1 MSSLLIDDYPI
12 LVLPKLATEIGLN
25 EAIILQQMHYWIN
38 KSNHIHDNKR
48 WIYNSYKEWEQ
59 HFPFWSN
66 ATIRRTISSLE
77 KQELVL
83 VGNYNKAGFDK
94 TKWYSINYSK
104 LEGVSKRVAQN
115 EQTSCSKRAN
125 AVVQNEQTNTRD
137 YTENTSDSRHT
148 QSNIYEYITKE
159 LENIQ
164 NSMQFEKLSY
174 EIDLAKDI
182 EIVKIATDYTKQ
194 KQKGINYLVTVLK
207 NWNNEGVDTKE
218 KALAKVTPKKK
229 KSKETEDVFAA
240 MKEKLGVNE

>member
-229 KSKETEDVFAA
+229 KSNETEDVFAA

>member
-148 QSNIYEYITKE
+148 QPNIYEYITKE

-174 EIDLAKDI
+174 EIGLVKDI

-194 KQKGINYLVTVLK
+194 KQKGINYLTTILK

-229 KSKETEDVFAA
+229 KSNETEDVFAA

>member
-1 MSSLLIDDYPI
+1 MNNLLIDDYPI

-25 EAIILQQMHYWIN
+25 EAIVLQQMHYWIN

-174 EIDLAKDI
+174 EIDLVKDI

-194 KQKGINYLVTVLK
+194 KQKGINYLTTILK

>member
-115 EQTSCSKRAN
+115 EQRSCSKRAN

-174 EIDLAKDI
+174 EIDLVKDI

-194 KQKGINYLVTVLK
+194 KQKGINYLTTILK

-229 KSKETEDVFAA
+229 KSNETEDVFAA

>member
-125 AVVQNEQTNTRD
+125 AVAQKEQTNTRD

-207 NWNNEGVDTKE
+207 SWNNEGVDTKE

-229 KSKETEDVFAA
+229 KSNETEDVFAA

>member
-1 MSSLLIDDYPI
+1 MNNLLIDDYPI

-104 LEGVSKRVAQN
+104 LEGVSKRFAQN

-125 AVVQNEQTNTRD
+125 AVAQKEQTNTRD

-229 KSKETEDVFAA
+229 KSNETEDVFAA

>member
-1 MSSLLIDDYPI
+1 MNNLLIDDYPI

-25 EAIILQQMHYWIN
+25 EAIVLQQMHYWIN

-125 AVVQNEQTNTRD
+125 AVAQKEQTNTRD

-174 EIDLAKDI
+174 EIYLAKDI

-229 KSKETEDVFAA
+229 KSNETEDVFTA

>member
-115 EQTSCSKRAN
+115 EQTICSKRAN

-229 KSKETEDVFAA
+229 KSNETEDVFAA

>member
-25 EAIILQQMHYWIN
+25 EAIILQQMHYWTN

-94 TKWYSINYSK
+94 TKWYSINYST
-104 LEGVSKRVAQN
+104 LEGVSKRFAQN
-115 EQTSCSKRAN
+115 EQTSCSKRAD
-125 AVVQNEQTNTRD
+125 AVAQNEQTNTRD

-174 EIDLAKDI
+174 EIDLLKDI

-194 KQKGINYLVTVLK
+194 KQKGINYLITILK

-240 MKEKLGVNE
+240 MKEKLGVNK

>member
-125 AVVQNEQTNTRD
+125 AVVQNEQTNTKD

-148 QSNIYEYITKE
+148 QPNIYEYITKE

-174 EIDLAKDI
+174 EIDLVKDI

-194 KQKGINYLVTVLK
+194 KQKGINYLTTILK

>member
-1 MSSLLIDDYPI
+1 MSSLLSDDYPI

-94 TKWYSINYSK
+94 TKWYSINYST
-104 LEGVSKRVAQN
+104 LEGVSKRFAQN
-115 EQTSCSKRAN
+115 EQTSCSKRAD
-125 AVVQNEQTNTRD
+125 AVAQNEQTNTRD

-174 EIDLAKDI
+174 EIDLLKDI

-194 KQKGINYLVTVLK
+194 KQKGINYLITILK

-240 MKEKLGVNE
+240 MKEKLGVNK

>member
-25 EAIILQQMHYWIN
+25 EAIILQQMHYWTN

-94 TKWYSINYSK
+94 TKWYSINYST
-104 LEGVSKRVAQN
+104 LEGVSKRFAQN
-115 EQTSCSKRAN
+115 EQTSCSKRAD
-125 AVVQNEQTNTRD
+125 AVAQNEQTNTRD

-174 EIDLAKDI
+174 EIDLVKDI

-194 KQKGINYLVTVLK
+194 KQKGINYLITILK

-229 KSKETEDVFAA
+229 KSNETEDVFAA

>member
-1 MSSLLIDDYPI
+1 MNNLLIDDYPI

-25 EAIILQQMHYWIN
+25 EAIVLQQMHYWIN

-59 HFPFWSN
+59 HFLFWSN

-125 AVVQNEQTNTRD
+125 AVAQNEQTNTRD
-137 YTENTSDSRHT
+137 YTENTSDSRYT

-218 KALAKVTPKKK
+218 KALTKVTPKKK
-229 KSKETEDVFAA
+229 KSNETEDVFTA

>member
-25 EAIILQQMHYWIN
+25 EAIILQQMHYWTN

-94 TKWYSINYSK
+94 TKWYSINYST
-104 LEGVSKRVAQN
+104 LEGVSKRFAQN
-115 EQTSCSKRAN
+115 EQTSCSKRAD
-125 AVVQNEQTNTRD
+125 AVAQNEQTNTRD

-174 EIDLAKDI
+174 EIDLLKDI

-194 KQKGINYLVTVLK
+194 KQKGINYLTTILK

-229 KSKETEDVFAA
+229 KSNETEDVFAA

>member
-1 MSSLLIDDYPI
+1 MNNLLIDDYPI

-25 EAIILQQMHYWIN
+25 EAIVLQQMHYWIN

-229 KSKETEDVFAA
+229 KSNETEDVFAA

>member
-48 WIYNSYKEWEQ
+48 WIYNSYKEWEH

-77 KQELVL
+77 RQELVL

-104 LEGVSKRVAQN
+104 LEVVSKRVAQN
-115 EQTSCSKRAN
+115 EQTSCSKRAK
-125 AVVQNEQTNTRD
+125 AVAQNEQTNTRD